1 MERAEPSTVA
11 SGGVE
16 SSGRAHIEE
25 CMGRADAHGHA
36 RRGAIVAEWWERTDR
51 HYDADGELW
60 FGGRRAS
67 ELAREFGTPAYA
79 YCAARVSQNVSRLRS
94 ALAEIGRPVRLLYA
108 MKSNRH
114 APLLVY
120 LRELGLGIDAASPGE
135 VRHALA
141 CGFDEARIS
150 FTAGCLS
157 RADYQALA
165 GWPRLMV
172 NADSLSALRRLAAV
186 SPGRR
191 IGLRINPAVAVGY
204 NDRVSYA
211 GGSRPSKFGVYQD
224 RYLEARALAGDL
236 GLDLAGLHC
245 HAGCG
250 LLGRHLPALE
260 RVYERIG
267 EFLDMAPG
275 IQELNLGGGLGIPL
289 VAEDAELDL
298 SAWAALVRKHFGAR
312 ELLLSVEPGDYLV
325 KDAGVLLTE
334 VTQVERKGGR
344 LFVGVDAGFNVH
356 PEPALYQLPLVPAPA
371 RRLPGAVQTVTIAGN
386 INEALDLFA
395 EDLSLSPLA
404 EGEILCFLN
413 AGGYGASMAS
423 AHCLRTELSEH
434 LLPQATRI
442 AEHDVDALADA
453 NKRAWDRL
461 YAATGELVWG
471 EDPLPFLGEFA
482 AALRTALRAP
492 ARVLDAGVG
501 EGRNLPFL
509 LDCGADEVHAI
520 DASQHALDKIPQ
532 ALRPRLLT
540 RLGDLAASGYPAAH
554 FDAILLLDVYETLPN
569 AESVLAELYRILKPG
584 GLLLCNIPGF
594 DDGVAGLDMRKLSE
608 DSFLYQSAYFY
619 RFVAPAAA
627 EEQLVAAGFELI
639 ESARREWIES
649 AHPGY
654 RAGAHRH
661 VSHVLLVRRPPAR
674 GA

>member
-1 MERAEPSTVA
+1 
-11 SGGVE
+11 
-16 SSGRAHIEE
+16 
-25 CMGRADAHGHA
+25 MGKADAHGHA

-51 HYDADGELW
+51 HYDAEGELW
-60 FGGRRAS
+60 FGGRRVS

-79 YCAARVSQNVSRLRS
+79 YCAARVSQNVARMRS

-114 APLLVY
+114 APLLAH

-141 CGFDEARIS
+141 CGFEEAHIS

-157 RADYQALA
+157 RADHAALA
-165 GWPRLMV
+165 GWPQLWI
-172 NADSLSALRRLAAV
+172 NADSLSALRRFAAA

-191 IGLRINPAVAVGY
+191 LGLRINPASAVGY
-204 NDRVSYA
+204 NDHVRYA
-211 GGSRPSKFGVYQD
+211 GGSRPSKFGIYRD
-224 RYLEARALAGDL
+224 RYLEAHALAADL
-236 GLDLAGLHC
+236 GLELAGLHC

-250 LLGRHLPALE
+250 LLDRHLPALE

-275 IQELNLGGGLGIPL
+275 ITELNLGGGLGIPL
-289 VAEDAELDL
+289 VAGETELDL

-312 ELLLSVEPGDYLV
+312 ELTLSIEPGDYLV

-334 VTQVERKGGR
+334 VTQVESKGGR
-344 LFVGVDAGFNVH
+344 IFVGVDAGFNVH
-356 PEPALYQLPLVPAPA
+356 PEPAFYQLPLVPAPA
-371 RRLPGAVQTVTIAGN
+371 RRRPGAAQTVSIAGN
-386 INEALDLFA
+386 LNEALDLFA
-395 EDLSLSPLA
+395 EDIGLPPLV
-404 EGEILCFLN
+404 EGDVLCFLN

-434 LLPQATRI
+434 LLAQSMRI
-442 AEHDVDALADA
+442 AEHDVAQLADA
-453 NKRAWDRL
+453 NKLAWDRL

-471 EDPLPFLGEFA
+471 EDPLPFLGDFG

-520 DASQHALDKIPQ
+520 DASRHALDKIPQ
-532 ALRPRLLT
+532 ALRGRTLL
-540 RLGDLAASGYPAAH
+540 RQGDLSASGYPAAH

-569 AESVLAELYRILKPG
+569 AESVLAELYRVLKPG
-584 GLLLCNIPGF
+584 GLLLCNIPGL

-619 RFVAPAAA
+619 RFVAPAKA
-627 EEQLVAAGFELI
+627 EQQLVVAGFEPI
-639 ESARREWIES
+639 ESARREWVES

-661 VSHVLLVRRPPAR
+661 VSHVLLMRRPPTR
-674 GA
+674 GG